1 MTPDLSTE
9 RAILDLLSDEDGDYH
24 LGQALTLL
32 LDVVAV
38 LCLEGAQPGH
48 LASEFAV
55 KMQRRVAG
63 GIQPRPLS

>member
-24 LGQALTLL
+24 LGQSLTLL

-38 LCLEGAQPGH
+38 LCLEGAQPDQ